1 MSSLNSLQ
9 RGIRQRAFRQR
20 QEAQRTMCKK
30 LRLLRVEDHQA
41 AGLGVRPAAV
51 VLEATLQSRRNSSR

>member
-1 MSSLNSLQ
+1 MSSFNSLQ

-20 QEAQRTMCKK
+20 KEAQRTLCKK
-30 LRLLRVEDHQA
+30 LRLLRVEDNHS
-41 AGLGVRPAAV
+41 LGNRPSAV

>member
-20 QEAQRTMCKK
+20 QEAQRTLCKK
-30 LRLLRVEDHQA
+30 LRLLRIEDNDHSR
-41 AGLGVRPAAV
+41 GNRPAAV

>member
-1 MSSLNSLQ
+1 MSSFNNLQ

-20 QEAQRTMCKK
+20 QEAQRTLCKK
-30 LRLLRVEDHQA
+30 LRLLRVEDNNS
-41 AGLGVRPAAV
+41 LGNRPAAV